1 RELIAKGE
9 LRGFLADAFWGRKI
23 GTGST
28 GACRRPG
35 PKQPPTVGIS
45 NLRIAP
51 GGDPP
56 SALFEAAGN
65 GILLTEFLGIHTADP
80 VSGDFS
86 VGASGIRIAG
96 GALAE
101 PLHGF
106 AVSGNILGLLEKV
119 EAAGSDFRW
128 FGNVGAPSLLVSAIS
143 VGGD

>member
-1 RELIAKGE
+1 
-9 LRGFLADAFWGRKI
+9 
-23 GTGST
+23 
-28 GACRRPG
+28 
-35 PKQPPTVGIS
+35 VGIS

-51 GGDPP
+51 GKHSPT
-56 SALFEAAGN
+56 ALFETTGD

-101 PLHGF
+101 PLYGF
-106 AVSGNILGLLEKV
+106 AVSGNILDLLGKV

-128 FGNVGAPSLLVSAIS
+128 FGNVGVPSLLLSAIS